1 MFFSIFIC
9 VTVFIYNR
17 RMKQNCSLVM
27 GFHDLLNGLYNKA
40 SFLFAISTEIFIS
53 FKGINTVHIYKY
65 KIAD

>member
-1 MFFSIFIC
+1 
-9 VTVFIYNR
+9 
-17 RMKQNCSLVM
+17 MKQNCSLVM